1 MIKLPSASVMTRQT
15 RARQWEL
22 RRVCHLSSL
31 TLTSAAMQTML
42 LAMFPF
48 KDLTL
53 TPSLGANALALVTT
67 LRSAMFTITEE
78 K

>member
-1 MIKLPSASVMTRQT
+1 M
-15 RARQWEL
+15 
-22 RRVCHLSSL
+22 SSL